1 MIKILIA
8 DLSAVV
14 RTIEKQIFSS
24 YPNFELISS
33 CSDANLLLEDCRKL
47 YPDLILCSADIPDI
61 RNAIKEISEELHIVT
76 VVMNTSLTSSILFY
90 GATEI
95 QKPEFIS
102 MSKKD
107 TDDFVNKLL
116 QIYRFS
122 NVLFD
127 KNISEIKKAEIKM
140 SEIKQESLNE
150 KCQSESNQKSHRF
163 NALVVGVSTGGPKTL
178 QLLIRSL
185 GKDFP
190 LPVFITQ
197 HVDSSFDKNMVSWLD
212 KTVEKTV
219 CLAEDGVIP
228 LPGYV
233 YFAPAESHLVFKKE
247 NGNVKIVLDKSE
259 PINFLRPAVDKM
271 FFSAAEVFGENC
283 LALLLTGMGNDG
295 TEGCKS
301 IKKSCG
307 YTIGEAEESCVV
319 YGMSKSAY
327 EAGVIDEMLS
337 LELIGKR
344 IKELVNFA
352 GGDSNG

>member
-1 MIKILIA
+1 MIKILTA

-24 YPNFELISS
+24 CSDFEFISS
-33 CSDANLLLEDCRKL
+33 CSDAKMLLDDCRKL
-47 YPDLILCSADIPDI
+47 HPDFVLCSADIPDI
-61 RNAIKEISEELHIVT
+61 RNAIKVISKEMHIIS
-76 VVMNTSLTSSILFY
+76 VVMNTNLSASILFY

-102 MSKKD
+102 MSKND
-107 TDDFVNKLL
+107 TTDFLNKLL
-116 QIYRFS
+116 QIYQFS
-122 NVLFD
+122 NIKSE
-127 KNISEIKKAEIKM
+127 KNIGGKNQNSSTE
-140 SEIKQESLNE
+140 N
-150 KCQSESNQKSHRF
+150 CPCESNQKSKEKQF
-163 NALVVGVSTGGPKTL
+163 KALVVGVSTGGPKTL

-197 HVDSSFDKNMVSWLD
+197 HVDTTFDKNMVSWLD
-212 KTVEKTV
+212 KTVDLTV
-219 CLAEDGVIP
+219 SLAEDGVVP
-228 LPGYV
+228 LPGHV
-233 YFAPAESHLVFKKE
+233 YFAPADNHLVLTKE
-247 NGNVKIVLDKSE
+247 KGDVKIVLDKSE

-271 FFSAAEVFGENC
+271 FSSAAEVYGENC

-295 TEGCKS
+295 TEGCKA

-327 EAGVIDEMLS
+327 EAGAIDEMLS
-337 LELIGKR
+337 LELMGKR
-344 IKELVNFA
+344 VRELVKTS
-352 GGDSNG
+352 GGDSNE